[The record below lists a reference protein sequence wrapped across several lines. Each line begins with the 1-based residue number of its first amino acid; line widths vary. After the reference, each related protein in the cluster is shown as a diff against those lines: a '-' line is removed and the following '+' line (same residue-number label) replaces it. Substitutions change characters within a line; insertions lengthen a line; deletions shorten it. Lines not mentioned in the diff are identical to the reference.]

1 MNKEKITLV
10 GFGLASIGLF
20 GQYIYIYIVQ
30 VLNNEFSI
38 LFYGLN
44 NVINFIIYIF
54 QLFNICSV
62 CI

>member
-10 GFGLASIGLF
+10 GFGWASIGLF
-20 GQYIYIYIVQ
+20 GQYIYIVQ

-54 QLFNICSV
+54 QLFNIVSV
-62 CI
+62 CV

>member
-1 MNKEKITLV
+1 MNKEKIALV
-10 GFGLASIGLF
+10 GFGWDS
-20 GQYIYIYIVQ
+20 IVQ

-38 LFYGLN
+38 LFHGLN